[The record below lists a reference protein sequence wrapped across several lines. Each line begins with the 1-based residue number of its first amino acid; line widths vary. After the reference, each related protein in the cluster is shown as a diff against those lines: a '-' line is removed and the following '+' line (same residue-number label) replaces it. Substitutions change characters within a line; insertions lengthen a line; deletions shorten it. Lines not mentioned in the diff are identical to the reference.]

1 MKVRAVGRQIL
12 VKLDF
17 DLIDQVE
24 KNSTIAFPKET
35 IDKLKGGC
43 QVSTILSV
51 GSCAFDD
58 ASPYD
63 LKTIIAGRQVLTGRY
78 PGYAIDL
85 DPLASDAAVA
95 STRLISCDE
104 IHAIVAIEDEEGADV

>member
-1 MKVRAVGRQIL
+1 MKIKAVGRYLL
-12 VKLDF
+12 VRLDY
-17 DLIDQVE
+17 DLIEQVQ
-24 KNSTIAFPKET
+24 KSTKIAIPQET

-58 ASPYD
+58 ASPED
-63 LKTIIAGRQVLTGRY
+63 MDTIKAGRQVLTGRY
-78 PGYAIDL
+78 PGHAIDL
-85 DPLASDAAVA
+85 DPLSSDTQSV

-104 IHAIVAIEDEEGADV
+104 VHALVAKDDEEGADV